1 MIIHRGS
8 FVALLQFLAGTNL
21 FIAACAGMA
30 AAGILPYFGYPAD
43 KHLAY
48 FVFFG
53 TLFTYNAQ
61 RRIGDLHPIREFSK
75 NEWALMAFAVVGMAF
90 GVFKLPITEI
100 VVLAISGGLS
110 LAYAYPFIPSKGKP
124 LSLRRLPYIKLWLIV
139 LVWMLSCV
147 VAPMLQARTFLL
159 TGHPLNPILIILQ
172 QGAFVAAL
180 TIPFDIR
187 DIKDDYASQ
196 RTLPQVL
203 GVERARSL
211 ALLLVLVSIAA
222 AFGLAVVGTVMW
234 TSALLHVAVC
244 AVAAV
249 VVSLATPHRHGL
261 YYFIAVD
268 GMLLLQGAAF
278 LLLLS

>member
-1 MIIHRGS
+1 MFVYRRS
-8 FVALLQFLAGTNL
+8 FVALLQFLAGTNMV
-21 FIAACAGMA
+21 IAACAGMS

-43 KHLAY
+43 KNLAY
-48 FVFFG
+48 FIFFG

-75 NEWALMAFAVVGMAF
+75 TEWTLMAFAVVGMAF
-90 GVFKLPITEI
+90 GIFELPNTEI
-100 VVLAISGGLS
+100 VVLAISGALS
-110 LAYAYPFIPSKGKP
+110 IAYAYPFIPWGGRR

-159 TGHPLNPILIILQ
+159 EGHPLNPVFIILQ

-187 DIKDDYASQ
+187 DIRDDFSSQ

-203 GVERARSL
+203 GVDRSRRL
-211 ALLLVLVSIAA
+211 ALLLLIVSAAA
-222 AFGLAVVGTVMW
+222 AFGLAIIGTVLR
-234 TSALLHVAVC
+234 SAVAVHLVVC
-244 AVAAV
+244 MVSAV
-249 VVSLATPHRHGL
+249 VVSKATPSRHEL

-268 GMLLLQGAAF
+268 GMLLLQGLLF
-278 LLLLS
+278 LLFLS